1 MQLQTIVATVLLPL
15 LAVAQDSTLTST
27 MTMTKYVTISK
38 VATSS
43 VYVVA
48 NATSSFHTPIGTGY
62 STILPTTT
70 AATTTDSEGS
80 ATPTGSSPS
89 VSPTID
95 NGNSGAGSLT
105 AFGFAGLA
113 GMVVAALM

>member
-1 MQLQTIVATVLLPL
+1 MQLTNIVATALLPL
-15 LAVAQDSTLTST
+15 LAVAEDASTLTST

-43 VYVVA
+43 IYA
-48 NATSSFHTPIGTGY
+48 SNNTTSYYLPTGTGY
-62 STILPTTT
+62 SSVVIPTTT
-70 AATTTDSEGS
+70 PGEDSGS
-80 ATPTGSSPS
+80 PTSSSPT

-95 NGNSGAGSLT
+95 NGNGASSLS
-105 AFGFAGLA
+105 AFAFAGVA